1 MTGFPPIGPAR
12 RRGRRP
18 GRRRSAGSLL
28 AAAALCGSVGCAG
41 LPALGDP
48 PADGDRFAD
57 AGGESGVR
65 PASAQSPADD
75 SPFYEDD
82 ERAGLGA
89 GARGRLKKTRK
100 WMNSLLG
107 ERGEAE
113 VAYAAVPEEARRR
126 FAAAA
131 AAAER
136 GEHAVAAAE
145 FKRLARK
152 YADTELEE
160 DSLFSHAE
168 SLYAAEDYARSQD
181 AFDTLLERYPGTR
194 HIETVSERQFETARR
209 WLGFPEVVRKSDVRP
224 VSYAAADLTPAPKPA
239 KQEPER
245 PFDLSYSVP
254 LIPNLTDHT
263 RPLFDTKGRAMQALK
278 NVWLNDPT
286 GQYADD
292 ALMLSASHHLRRG
305 DNMEA
310 DRLYEILRKE
320 YPDSPYLED
329 AYVLGS
335 HAKAVVWQGPVYDD
349 AALEESRASEG
360 EHAAAVP
367 RQRGAGQDP
376 RGARPHGRRRRAPR
390 LGDGE
395 ILPAAAETEG
405 RRDRLPAGD
414 DRPPGQQILP
424 AGPRHLR
431 RAAGVG
437 QAEPPP
443 AGECRRPADPPAGTE
458 RGGPMTGRRAFLLA
472 PAAAFLTGCGY
483 QFGHLSDPAIRSVAV
498 PTFGSVAERRGVEL
512 QLTEAVVKQ
521 IQTRT
526 PFRIAHESN
535 ADTVL
540 RGRVVGL
547 RKRGLSR
554 TVTGDPREA
563 EFAPAVE
570 VTWEDRRGRVLG
582 TRSVPISAD
591 VVPVLSTGTQAVEL
605 GQTRATAIQEAVD
618 RLARQVVDLMELPW

>member
-1 MTGFPPIGPAR
+1 M
-12 RRGRRP
+12 
-18 GRRRSAGSLL
+18 
-28 AAAALCGSVGCAG
+28 AAAALCGSVGCTG

-57 AGGESGVR
+57 AGGEGGVR
-65 PASAQSPADD
+65 LAGAESPAGD

-82 ERAGLGA
+82 EPAGLGA

-100 WMNSLLG
+100 WMDSLLG

-113 VAYAAVPEEARRR
+113 VAYAAVPADARRR

-131 AAAER
+131 AAADR

-349 AALEESRASEG
+349 AALEESRALKESTLRLFPDSAERDKIREELARMG
-360 EHAAAVP
+360 DAAALRDWEMVKYYQR
-367 RQRGAGQDP
+367 RQKPKAV
-376 RGARPHGRRRRAPR
+376 AIACRRVMTDHPDSKYSRRAR
-390 LGDGE
+390 GIYDA
-395 ILPAAAETEG
+395 LPASAKRNLPPLTTAESS
-405 RRDRLPAGD
+405 PA
-414 DRPPGQQILP
+414 
-424 AGPRHLR
+424 
-431 RAAGVG
+431 
-437 QAEPPP
+437 
-443 AGECRRPADPPAGTE
+443 RRPEPSG
-458 RGGPMTGRRAFLLA
+458 
-472 PAAAFLTGCGY
+472 
-483 QFGHLSDPAIRSVAV
+483 
-498 PTFGSVAERRGVEL
+498 
-512 QLTEAVVKQ
+512 
-521 IQTRT
+521 
-526 PFRIAHESN
+526 
-535 ADTVL
+535 
-540 RGRVVGL
+540 
-547 RKRGLSR
+547 
-554 TVTGDPREA
+554 
-563 EFAPAVE
+563 
-570 VTWEDRRGRVLG
+570 
-582 TRSVPISAD
+582 
-591 VVPVLSTGTQAVEL
+591 
-605 GQTRATAIQEAVD
+605 VD
-618 RLARQVVDLMELPW
+618 R